1 MVDNFLPN
9 FDMNEQRAMDKN
21 VEGQLKQIKSD
32 IDKKR
37 EHISPVTQ
45 KDKEAHQ
52 EYLDKMEKVLKAK
65 SPNMYRITDECIG
78 CEICTK
84 ICPKNCFTNEK

>member
-1 MVDNFLPN
+1 M
-9 FDMNEQRAMDKN
+9 E
-21 VEGQLKQIKSD
+21 
-32 IDKKR
+32 
-37 EHISPVTQ
+37 TQ
-45 KDKEAHQ
+45 Q

-65 SPNMYRITDECIG
+65 SPNMYQITDECIG